1 MKIKKPGLRIVK
13 TFIAVTLASLIS
25 HFRPGDGIPFYS
37 AIAAIICL
45 KSDVEGSR
53 DIGKNRILGTIL
65 GGLCGL
71 LYLLIVPRQIIPEYI
86 ELILT
91 SFVSSLIIWVM
102 AMAGKPKA
110 ISIMAVVFLS
120 ITLNHGSEAN
130 LPFLF
135 AFNRTMD
142 TMVGVMM
149 AILVNGIN
157 FDFRKNFEKIWY
169 NKTPWLVYY

>member
-1 MKIKKPGLRIVK
+1 MKIKKPGLRIIK

-25 HFRPGDGIPFYS
+25 YLRPGNGLPFYS

-53 DIGKNRILGTIL
+53 DIGKNRVIGTIL
-65 GGLCGL
+65 GGLTGL
-71 LYLLIVPRQIIPEYI
+71 IYLLIVPREIIPESL

-91 SFVSSLIIWVM
+91 SFIVSIIIWVM
-102 AMAGKPKA
+102 SMAGKPKA

-135 AFNRTMD
+135 AFNRTFD
-142 TMVGVMM
+142 TMVGVVM
-149 AILVNGIN
+149 AILVNWS
-157 FDFRKNFEKIWY
+157 DFEIRKNYKNNQIE
-169 NKTPWLVYY
+169 N